1 MAYEEDAG
9 KSVKSDKDILEQ
21 AKERLK
27 RCIDDYSEERAK
39 QKDDL
44 LFSTLEQWPSS
55 IRAEREGDPNGARP
69 CLTIDQ
75 INQYIVQVV
84 NDMRQ
89 NRPAV
94 KVRPVDENAD
104 IDTAE
109 VFQGIIRQIEDQSV
123 AQVAYASSGESA
135 VRTGEGYF
143 RIITEYEDEKSFNQ
157 VIRIKRVPDMF
168 CVYLGPHMMP
178 DGSDAESGFVF
189 EDAPIERFRRE
200 HPDAKYQGTDFSEL
214 EQHSVF
220 WGDDKKIKVCEY
232 FYFEYRPETVLFVN
246 GQTMTKDEYSA
257 LPEPKP
263 ETRGTRNTRI
273 RSTKWC
279 KLTGIEILEKR
290 DWAGKWIPIVKTV
303 GKEAWVDGKHVCWG
317 LVRPAKDSLRMYNY
331 WSSAATEK
339 IALTPKAPIIGA
351 KGQFEGLE
359 DKWGSA
365 NRVNYAYL
373 EYNPVSVDGLSVPA
387 PQRQMPAPIEVA
399 MVQQMGIIR
408 EDVQASLGMFKAA
421 LGREQPNQSG
431 KAILALT
438 RESDTGTF
446 HFSDNQSISIQ
457 HGGRILIDLIPKI
470 YDTARVVKILG
481 EDGKMS
487 SAAIDP
493 QQMVAARHIADITG
507 KVKNIYNLAVGT
519 YDVTVTVGPSFNT
532 KRMEAAQLFT
542 DLGNTA
548 KDPASATVMRYLA
561 VKNSDVPGADKA
573 AEMLEKLLPPGLI
586 KQEGQP
592 EISPQ
597 HAMQMQQ
604 MQQLIQAMGQENQ
617 ELKSGAQ
624 VQNQKTAA
632 DHDAK
637 MKQLQVDAQ
646 IQAEELRLEREKT
659 EAEIALKRA
668 VAEADLEIEQKKMMM
683 ENQQAEHKMGMEMQ
697 MKQKELDFEM
707 KCREEDEAHKGSVEV
722 APKVV
727 EMLSENFA
735 KSLDA
740 VGQLVEEQMKLTKE
754 LITTIGRPKSIE
766 IERGADGRVSGGT
779 VH

>member
-178 DGSDAESGFVF
+178 DGSDAEYGFVF

-232 FYFEYRPETVLFVN
+232 FYFDYKPETVLFVN
-246 GQTMTKDEYSA
+246 GKTMTKAEYQA

-273 RSTKWC
+273 RTTKWC
-279 KLTGIEILEKR
+279 KLTGVEILEKR
-290 DWAGKWIPIVKTV
+290 DWAGKWIPIVKTI
-303 GKEAWVDGKHVCWG
+303 GKEAWVNGKRVCWG
-317 LVRPAKDSLRMYNY
+317 LVRPSKDSLRMYNY
-331 WSSAATEK
+331 W
-339 IALTPKAPIIGA
+339 
-351 KGQFEGLE
+351 
-359 DKWGSA
+359 
-365 NRVNYAYL
+365 
-373 EYNPVSVDGLSVPA
+373 
-387 PQRQMPAPIEVA
+387 
-399 MVQQMGIIR
+399 
-408 EDVQASLGMFKAA
+408 
-421 LGREQPNQSG
+421 
-431 KAILALT
+431 
-438 RESDTGTF
+438 
-446 HFSDNQSISIQ
+446 
-457 HGGRILIDLIPKI
+457 
-470 YDTARVVKILG
+470 
-481 EDGKMS
+481 
-487 SAAIDP
+487 
-493 QQMVAARHIADITG
+493 AD
-507 KVKNIYNLAVGT
+507 
-519 YDVTVTVGPSFNT
+519 
-532 KRMEAAQLFT
+532 
-542 DLGNTA
+542 
-548 KDPASATVMRYLA
+548 
-561 VKNSDVPGADKA
+561 
-573 AEMLEKLLPPGLI
+573 
-586 KQEGQP
+586 
-592 EISPQ
+592 
-597 HAMQMQQ
+597 
-604 MQQLIQAMGQENQ
+604 
-617 ELKSGAQ
+617 
-624 VQNQKTAA
+624 
-632 DHDAK
+632 
-637 MKQLQVDAQ
+637 
-646 IQAEELRLEREKT
+646 
-659 EAEIALKRA
+659 
-668 VAEADLEIEQKKMMM
+668 
-683 ENQQAEHKMGMEMQ
+683 
-697 MKQKELDFEM
+697 
-707 KCREEDEAHKGSVEV
+707 
-722 APKVV
+722 
-727 EMLSENFA
+727 
-735 KSLDA
+735 
-740 VGQLVEEQMKLTKE
+740 
-754 LITTIGRPKSIE
+754 
-766 IERGADGRVSGGT
+766 
-779 VH
+779 